1 MYKKY
6 LQAINE
12 LINVALQ
19 LNGNDEVRRLA
30 LADERLAK
38 DRFVP
43 RSTTK
48 FQKGEIYQFEF
59 GRNFFPEMSFE
70 HRGLI
75 IGVRNKLLYVLPICS
90 YNKDE
95 ESHRNAYHPIDN
107 PDKKQD
113 FYLLKSSEFSFI
125 KHDSVLKLS
134 DLRTVSVNRKLYSHF
149 DKMDINGETYKEI
162 ESLVLQKYFYKFH
175 FDFLKLQNDYE
186 ELQKEFKII
195 KAEKEELEQKIQE
208 YILNTENADSISTE
222 IHD

>member
-1 MYKKY
+1 MYQKY

-12 LINVALQ
+12 LINVALK

-30 LADERLAK
+30 LSDERLAK
-38 DRFVP
+38 DRFIP
-43 RSTTK
+43 RSATK

-175 FDFLKLQNDYE
+175 FDFSKLQNDYE
-186 ELQKEFKII
+186 ELQKEFQMV
-195 KAEKEELEQKIQE
+195 KERNDELEKKMQE
-208 YILNTENADSISTE
+208 YILNTENTDN
-222 IHD
+222 